1 MNRKPNILFL
11 ASWYPSRVNPFNGN
25 FVQRHA
31 KSVSEFCNVSV
42 LHACSDPDLTR
53 KFDIDIR
60 NKDGI
65 DEVIVYYRK
74 IRHNIPGISH
84 LQKYLRSKAALKM
97 GFKEV
102 ERIRKTELVHL
113 NVTFPA
119 GLFAL
124 HLKKKF
130 QLPYIITEHWTIFL
144 DSDPSAFPRFARK
157 AIIRI
162 LQGSA
167 MICPVSHDLAR
178 AISRLAPDNNYQV
191 VNNVVNTDVFG
202 IREPGN
208 KKNKFVHVSTLNE
221 DQKNISGI
229 LRAAKDLSQKRK
241 DFEILIVG
249 DGDIAPHQEY
259 ADSIGLGNDVYE
271 FRGKQPIEKIAEI
284 MQSSDVFLLFSNYEN
299 LPCVII
305 EAHASG
311 LPVISTDVGGISEMI
326 NDGNGLLITKGDE
339 KMLVEEMDKLLN
351 KLEEYD
357 RKKIREEAVQK
368 YSYSVIGK
376 QFYDIY
382 SKLIP

>member
-1 MNRKPNILFL
+1 MDQKLNILFL
-11 ASWYPSRVNPFNGN
+11 ASWYPSRINPFNGN

-31 KSVSEFCNVSV
+31 KAVSEFCNVTV
-42 LHACSDPDLTR
+42 LHACSDPGLAQKYEIVSR
-53 KFDIDIR
+53 E
-60 NKDGI
+60 NDGI
-65 DEVIVYYRK
+65 HEVLVYYRK
-74 IRHNIPGISH
+74 VRHNIPLVSP
-84 LQKYLRSKAALKM
+84 LKKYIRSNKALKK

-102 ERIRKTELVHL
+102 QSIQKTELVHL

-124 HLKKKF
+124 HLKKRHDL
-130 QLPYIITEHWTIFL
+130 QYVITEHWTIFL
-144 DSDPSAFPRFARK
+144 DSDPGAFPGFTK
-157 AIIRI
+157 NLVKKI
-162 LQGSA
+162 LKGAS
-167 MICPVSHDLAR
+167 MICPVSHDLEK
-178 AISRLAPDNNYQV
+178 AIKRYAPDKQYMV
-191 VNNVVNTDVFG
+191 VNNVVNTQLFG

-208 KKNKFVHVSTLNE
+208 KKKRIVHVSTLNE

-229 LRAAKDLSQKRK
+229 LRSVKALSPKRN

-249 DGDIAPHQEY
+249 DGDTEPHIMY
-259 ADSIGLGNDVYE
+259 ARSIGLSEDIFE

-284 MQSSDVFLLFSNYEN
+284 MQGSDIFLLFSNYEN

-326 NDGNGLLITKGDE
+326 NEENGVLIPKADE
-339 KMLVEEMDKLLN
+339 TALVSELDKMLDRLGK
-351 KLEEYD
+351 YD
-357 RKKIREEAVQK
+357 RKSIRDEAVAK

-382 SKLIP
+382 KELIQ

>member
-1 MNRKPNILFL
+1 MEQKPNILFL

-31 KSVSEFCNVSV
+31 KSAAEFCSVRV
-42 LHACSDPDLTR
+42 LHACSDPGLSK
-53 KFDIDIR
+53 KFEIDVR

-74 IRHNIPGISH
+74 IGHNIPGISH

-97 GFKEV
+97 GFEEV
-102 ERIRKTELVHL
+102 ERIRKTDLVHL
-113 NVTFPA
+113 NVSFPA

-124 HLKKKF
+124 YLKRKY

-144 DSDPSAFPRFARK
+144 DSDPGAFPKFTKNAVK
-157 AIIRI
+157 RI
-162 LQGSA
+162 LNGASV
-167 MICPVSHDLAR
+167 ICPVSHDLEK
-178 AISRLAPDNNYQV
+178 AIRRIAPERQYQV
-191 VNNVVNTDVFG
+191 VNNVVNTELFG

-208 KKNKFVHVSTLNE
+208 KKKRIVHVSTLND

-229 LRAAKDLSQKRK
+229 LRAARELGQKRD
-241 DFEILIVG
+241 DFELLIVG
-249 DGDIAPHQEY
+249 DGDIAPHLAY
-259 ADSIGLGNDVYE
+259 ADSIGLSKQLYE
-271 FRGKQPIEKIAEI
+271 FRGKQPLEKIAEI
-284 MQSSDVFLLFSNYEN
+284 MQKSDVFLLFSNYEN

-326 NDGNGLLITKGDE
+326 NDGNGLLITRGDE
-339 KMLVEEMDKLLN
+339 NMLVEKLDKLLN
-351 KLEEYD
+351 KLDGYD
-357 RKKIREEAVQK
+357 REKIRDEAVQK

-376 QFYDIY
+376 QFHDIY
-382 SKLIP
+382 KKLIP